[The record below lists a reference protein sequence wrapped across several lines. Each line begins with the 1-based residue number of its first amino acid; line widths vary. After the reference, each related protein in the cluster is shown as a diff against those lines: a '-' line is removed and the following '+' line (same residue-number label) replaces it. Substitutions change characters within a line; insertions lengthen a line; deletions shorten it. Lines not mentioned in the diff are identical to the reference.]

1 VVVSLVTGGAGFI
14 GSHLVEEL
22 VNRGREVTVIDD
34 FSNGRID
41 NLSHVKSKVKIA
53 RHDISQSYCHL
64 AAGTIDEIF
73 ALACYPRQ
81 ISFSDPRRDCEV
93 NLKGTINAL
102 ELARKK
108 DAKVIFTSNTG
119 IVSNPSRVPVDETF
133 PPSPLTPYD
142 THKLASEYLLK
153 VYSQVCEVRTVT
165 VRFASVYGPR
175 QRVNEKLGWTPVIPE
190 FVRRILNGE
199 SPTIFGD
206 GNQTRDFLYVKDA
219 VDGVILAMESTHPE
233 ANQGGVFIL
242 GTDTETSIR
251 DLLSTICS
259 VIGKEVKPKFGPRK
273 PDDIARMKY
282 DYSKARSTFAFQP
295 RTKLLQGLIET
306 AESLKNEP
314 H

>member
-1 VVVSLVTGGAGFI
+1 
-14 GSHLVEEL
+14 
-22 VNRGREVTVIDD
+22 
-34 FSNGRID
+34 
-41 NLSHVKSKVKIA
+41 
-53 RHDISQSYCHL
+53 
-64 AAGTIDEIF
+64 
-73 ALACYPRQ
+73 
-81 ISFSDPRRDCEV
+81 
-93 NLKGTINAL
+93 
-102 ELARKK
+102 
-108 DAKVIFTSNTG
+108 
-119 IVSNPSRVPVDETF
+119 
-133 PPSPLTPYD
+133 
-142 THKLASEYLLK
+142 
-153 VYSQVCEVRTVT
+153 
-165 VRFASVYGPR
+165 
-175 QRVNEKLGWTPVIPE
+175 
-190 FVRRILNGE
+190 
-199 SPTIFGD
+199 
-206 GNQTRDFLYVKDA
+206 LYVKDA